1 MLTDTQSR
9 VLRVLLVDPASPRY
23 GYEVM
28 KAADVKSG
36 TLYPMLKRWQDEGV
50 VVAEWEDAASTPEG
64 RPARKYYRLTGEG
77 VRVARIE
84 LAEYTAQ
91 QQSNA
96 DKKPGFGWSPATGAT
111 T

>member
-1 MLTDTQSR
+1 MLTDTQRR

-23 GYEVM
+23 GYEMM
-28 KAADVKSG
+28 KAAGVKSG
-36 TLYPMLKRWQDEGV
+36 TLYPMLKRWQDEGM
-50 VVAEWEDAASTPEG
+50 VVAEWEDAASAPEG

-77 VRVARIE
+77 VRIARIE

-91 QQSNA
+91 QRSTANERR
-96 DKKPGFGWSPATGAT
+96 GFGWSPAAGAT